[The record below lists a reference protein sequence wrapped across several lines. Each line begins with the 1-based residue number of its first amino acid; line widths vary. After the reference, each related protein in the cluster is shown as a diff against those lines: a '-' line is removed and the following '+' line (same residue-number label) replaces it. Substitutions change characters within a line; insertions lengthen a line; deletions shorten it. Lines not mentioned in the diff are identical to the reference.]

1 MMKTNLHTDKKV
13 KMDIQDSMAVLT
25 INNPPVNT
33 LSTPTMQDLKEA
45 FTEVEKHPDVKVVL
59 LRGSNGHFM
68 AGAELNEFNEI
79 ETRDK
84 ATEASYLG
92 YQLMDKIESFS
103 KPVIAL
109 IEGACLGGGLELAL
123 ACHIRLGA
131 ANSVYGFPEITL
143 GLIPGAG
150 GTQRLPKV
158 VGLSK
163 AKRMILTGER
173 IGPEEAEQLGI
184 LDGVYPEEQLFE
196 EARKLADN
204 ISRHG
209 STSIS
214 YALRA
219 INTGF
224 LASAREGYR
233 VEAELFG
240 ACFETEDKKE
250 RVRRFLEKK
259 HK

>member
-1 MMKTNLHTDKKV
+1 MMTNNLRVDKKV
-13 KMDIQDSMAVLT
+13 DIDINGSIAVLT
-25 INNPPVNT
+25 IKNPPVNT

-45 FTEVEKHPDVKVVL
+45 FTAVEKNQQVKVVL

-68 AGAELNEFNEI
+68 AGAELKEFHEI
-79 ETRDK
+79 EERDK

-123 ACHIRLGA
+123 ACHIRLGS
-131 ANSVYGFPEITL
+131 ANSIYGFPEITL

-173 IGPEEAEQLGI
+173 MGPERAEQLGI
-184 LDGVYPEEQLFE
+184 LDGVYPEDQLLE
-196 EARKLADN
+196 EGKKLAN
-204 ISRHG
+204 QIAQHG
-209 STSIS
+209 SQSIS

-219 INTGF
+219 INTGWF
-224 LASAREGYR
+224 GSSKEGYR
-233 VEAELFG
+233 VEAESFG
-240 ACFETEDKKE
+240 RCFETEDKKE
-250 RVRRFLEKK
+250 RVQKFLQRK
-259 HK
+259 